1 MSQTVFEREINECRD
16 PYHSGVQP
24 RLCVPDRAAD
34 EEETIAQVNDI
45 RKNNTK
51 NPCRPR
57 A

>member
-16 PYHSGVQP
+16 AYLQP
-24 RLCVPDRAAD
+24 QLCVPDWVAD

-45 RKNNTK
+45 QKNNTK